1 MALGKIKQKSNTNK
15 NKVKEEAQPSS
26 TQPLDAKFDT
36 MMETMEK
43 LMERLEVGDRAW
55 GVQQH
60 ESQIRNPNFSVPRFP
75 QIRQVDQKNPIDN
88 QARPP
93 F

>member
-43 LMERLEVGDRAW
+43 LMERLEVGDRA
-55 GVQQH
+55 
-60 ESQIRNPNFSVPRFP
+60 
-75 QIRQVDQKNPIDN
+75 
-88 QARPP
+88 
-93 F
+93 